1 VIDKL
6 GKFMSKSDPSKC
18 IGARDFEDV
27 TNIQT
32 YGSISVSATMSD
44 SRADAYAVIDPN
56 SSGFWAAPL

>member
-1 VIDKL
+1 
-6 GKFMSKSDPSKC
+6 MSKSDPSKC
-18 IGARDFEDV
+18 IAARDFEDV